1 MNQSFLLE
9 GINGNFLVFS
19 FAACIV
25 FLHYMWANF
34 GEGYRFLRAAIAMIA
49 VFGGEVILRANF
61 WYTRHLVNGGEASYP
76 NFWWTIIGSGLTSW
90 GILCVIFVFAPERWR
105 FKAAVITVVSAI
117 GFLYVTLAQ
126 WV

>member
-1 MNQSFLLE
+1 MNQSYLLE

-19 FAACIV
+19 AAACIV
-25 FLHYMWANF
+25 FVHYVWANF
-34 GEGYRFLRAAIAMIA
+34 HEGYKFLRAAIALIA

-61 WYTRHLVNGGEASYP
+61 WYTRHLVNDGHPGDP
-76 NFWWTIIGSGLTSW
+76 NFWLTIIGSVLTSW

-105 FKAAVITVVSAI
+105 LKASVITVVTAVT
-117 GFLYVTLAQ
+117 FLYVTLSQ